1 MLDMLNILNISRPLF
16 WLGDRA
22 GREWW
27 SEECVAVLQGVSYP
41 IKVPYK
47 MCEFNKNL
55 IERL

>member
-16 WLGDRA
+16 WLGDGA

-41 IKVPYK
+41 IKVSY
-47 MCEFNKNL
+47 
-55 IERL
+55 I